1 MIYLQLFWEFLKI
14 GLFAVGGG
22 MATLPFLQDLAEKT
36 GWYSQSL
43 ITDMIAISESTPGPF
58 GINMATYVGCNVAGF
73 LGGVVATMGE
83 ILPAIVIVVTVSRY
97 LEKFRGSKLVDAAF
111 YGLRPAVTGLIAAAG
126 ISVVQV
132 AMFHFDLYRQTG
144 VLMDAFDLKKIVFFV
159 VAFAAIKKFKLHP
172 VVYIACA
179 AVVGILLSF

>member
-1 MIYLQLFWEFLKI
+1 MIYLHLFWEFFKI

-22 MATLPFLQDLAEKT
+22 MATLPFLQRLSEST

-43 ITDMIAISESTPGPF
+43 ITDMIAISESTPGPI
-58 GINMATYVGCNVAGF
+58 GINMATYVGYNVGGV

-83 ILPAIVIVVTVSRY
+83 ILPAIIIVVIVSRY
-97 LEKFRGSKLVDAAF
+97 LEKFRGSKLVDSAF

-132 AMFHFDLYRQTG
+132 SMFHLELYQQTG
-144 VLMDAFDLKKIVFFV
+144 AVLDLFDFKKLIYFALVFF
-159 VAFAAIKKFKLHP
+159 AIKKFKKHP
-172 VVYIACA
+172 ILYIAA
-179 AVVGILLSF
+179 SAVVGIALMF

>member
-1 MIYLQLFWEFLKI
+1 MMYLQLFWEFLKI

-22 MATLPFLQDLAEKT
+22 MATLPFLQDLAEST
-36 GWYSQSL
+36 GWYSQAL
-43 ITDMIAISESTPGPF
+43 ITDMIAISESTPGPI

>member
-22 MATLPFLQDLAEKT
+22 MATLPFLQDLADKT

-43 ITDMIAISESTPGPF
+43 ITDMIAISESTPGPI

-126 ISVVQV
+126 LSVVKV
-132 AMFHFDLYRQTG
+132 SMFHFDLYHQTG
-144 VLMDAFDLKKIVFFV
+144 VLMDAFDLKKIIFFV
-159 VAFAAIKKFKLHP
+159 AAFAAIKKFKLHP